1 MKKTNLFVAALLGSA
16 LTLSSCSSEE
26 NVVKE
31 DSNLAQMGVEVG
43 ISGNV
48 DSRSGITAKSFGNG
62 ETLGLYVYTK
72 DMTDAAAT
80 DYQYNY
86 VNAKTNEELNPTVNV
101 PYNWN
106 GALWFASQP
115 IILSNI
121 QGFVYAYYP
130 YSELNVGND
139 GRSIP
144 ITVSPNQETGQ
155 SDGSKDANGQTD
167 YMWATPKS
175 GISNLKPKVNLSMNH
190 ALAKVSFTFKHAEK
204 AEKYPGAGL
213 ITDITLKS
221 VKTGKATL
229 NITNGTISEPETANG
244 SILLTGMNQGGNGTL
259 IEETSAALV
268 PSLLLYPQTL
278 SGSQVTV
285 KIDGVDYTVDIPAS
299 MTKFEAGK
307 HYTMQFTVKGTALV
321 VNEVSINEWKDGGSD
336 KGEDVSNPDSQ
347 DTDPA

>member
-48 DSRSGITAKSFGNG
+48 DSRSGITASAFANN
-62 ETLGLYVYTK
+62 ETLGLYIYRN
-72 DMTDAAAT
+72 DMTVKDAVA
-80 DYQYNY
+80 DQYNF
-86 VNAKTNEELNPTVNV
+86 AEMIGTANPTVNV
-101 PYNWN
+101 PYAQT
-106 GALWFASQP
+106 GAAWIASQP

-155 SDGSKDANGQTD
+155 SDGSKDANGQID
-167 YMWATPKS
+167 YMWATPKT

-190 ALAKVSFTFKHAEK
+190 ALAKVSFTFKHAEDK
-204 AEKYPGAGL
+204 EKYPGAGL
-213 ITDITLKS
+213 ISDIILRG

-229 NITNGTISEPETANG
+229 NITNGAISEPETAMG
-244 SILLTGMNQGGNGTL
+244 TILLTGMNQGENGTL

-299 MTKFEAGK
+299 MTIFEAGK

-321 VNEVSINEWKDGGSD
+321 VNQVSIQQWQDGGSD
-336 KGEDVSNPDSQ
+336 KGEDVSNPDNQ
-347 DTDPA
+347 DTEPA

>member
-48 DSRSGITAKSFGNG
+48 DSRSGITASAFTNN
-62 ETLGLYVYTK
+62 ETLGLFVYRN
-72 DMTDAAAT
+72 DMTAEGEAV
-80 DYQYNY
+80 QYNY
-86 VNAKTNEELNPTVNV
+86 VNAKTNDKLNPTVNV

-106 GALWFASQP
+106 GSIWFASQP

-121 QGFVYAYYP
+121 EGFVYAYYP

-155 SDGSKDANGQTD
+155 SDGSKDANGQID
-167 YMWATPKS
+167 YMWATPKT

-190 ALAKVSFTFKHAEK
+190 ALAKVSFTFKHAEDK
-204 AEKYPGAGL
+204 EKYPGAGL
-213 ITDITLKS
+213 ISDITLRG

-229 NITNGTISEPETANG
+229 NITNGAISEPETAMG
-244 SILLTGMNQGGNGTL
+244 TILLTGMNQGENGTL

-285 KIDGVDYTVDIPAS
+285 KIDGVDYTVDIPAT
-299 MTKFEAGK
+299 MTIFEAGK

-321 VNEVSINEWKDGGSD
+321 VNQVSIQQWLDGGSG
-336 KGEDVSNPDSQ
+336 KGEDVSNPDNQ
-347 DTDPA
+347 DTEPA